1 MTHSIR
7 SAAIKM
13 DRNYRREI
21 LSNIS
26 SMPHFNFQNAEFY
39 IRIFIS
45 IDLLRIVNQRPA
57 GVGASRSSLRLV
69 LI

>member
-21 LSNIS
+21 LSNI
-26 SMPHFNFQNAEFY
+26 MPHFNFQNAEFY